1 MVVRFPLPTRNS
13 LLAAVLVG
21 WLLLAAVAWVGAHT
35 DAKMPPSTLRWP
47 DFSTGVA

>member
-1 MVVRFPLPTRNS
+1 MVRIMV
-13 LLAAVLVG
+13 AVLVG
-21 WLLLAAVAWVGAHT
+21 WLLLAAVAWVGVTT